1 MRVCQAFVRE
11 WGALE
16 NPKFGSYYDLCQQ
29 LKRQIRKRLLRMHVI
44 STDGTWQTSRFLH
57 EKRLLNVYDLGS
69 VPREFDIQG

>member
-1 MRVCQAFVRE
+1 MPSFRQRM
-11 WGALE
+11 GALE

-29 LKRQIRKRLLRMHVI
+29 PKRQIRKRLLRMHVI

-69 VPREFDIQG
+69 VLREFEMQGQ

>member
-29 LKRQIRKRLLRMHVI
+29 PKRQIRKKTFKHII

-57 EKRLLNVYDLGS
+57 EERLLIVYDLGS
-69 VPREFDIQG
+69 VPREFETQG

>member
-16 NPKFGSYYDLCQQ
+16 NPKFGSYYDLCQNRND
-29 LKRQIRKRLLRMHVI
+29 KSVKRLLSMHVI
-44 STDGTWQTSRFLH
+44 SPDGTWQTSRFLH

-69 VPREFDIQG
+69 VPGEFEKQG